1 MSVQYNP
8 GIVTDSLVL
17 CYDAGDK
24 ISYSGSIHGG
34 TIATWKDLSGNTLD
48 GQITGSSSS
57 NPTFDT
63 GSGGSLVFDGSND
76 LIRPTANALFNIREQ
91 ITVTAWVKAAGSGHR
106 RIVNK
111 EEDNSTND
119 RPWQLN
125 WTAGNKLQV
134 GFNDYDL
141 NVENTTTLSTGTWY
155 YVGFTYDKD
164 GGGSD
169 ELKFYVNGEVDGTGN
184 YSTILDSTEKAPG
197 IGAGYIYNASPDSPF
212 EGNIANVYIYSKEL
226 SGNEMLQNFNT
237 QRSRFG
243 V

>member
-1 MSVQYNP
+1 MASNYNP
-8 GIVTDSLVL
+8 KVVTDGLVL
-17 CYDAGDK
+17 CLDATDK
-24 ISYSGSIHGG
+24 TSYSGSIHGG
-34 TIATWKDLSGNTLD
+34 VLSTWTDLGGSNNGTLNN
-48 GQITGSSSS
+48 G
-57 NPTFDT
+57 PTFDT

-76 LIRPTANALFNIREQ
+76 LIRPTANTLFNIREQ

-111 EEDNSTND
+111 EESNATND
-119 RPWQLN
+119 RPWSFN
-125 WTAGNKLQV
+125 WTAGAKLQV

-141 NVENTTTLSTGTWY
+141 NVESDTALSNNTWY
-155 YVGFTYDKD
+155 HVGFTYDKD

-169 ELKFYVNGEVDGTGN
+169 ELKFYVNAVVDGTAD
-184 YSTILDSTEKAPG
+184 YSTILDSTTKAPG

-226 SGNEMLQNFNT
+226 SSKEVLQNFNA
-237 QRSRFG
+237 QRGRFG